1 MIFVYPI
8 LYFGYKII
16 RKTEIRKPEEIDL
29 FKDLDEIE
37 EYQRNYIPTP
47 PRYALV
53 IFVVII
59 LANTQR
65 LETDSRKS
73 SKNSLADS
81 KARQFL
87 IEDKRLVGD
96 ELSVLSF
103 VNIRIYCR

>member
-47 PRYALV
+47 PRYDLLML
-53 IFVVII
+53 IFCII
-59 LANTQR
+59 LAN
-65 LETDSRKS
+65 
-73 SKNSLADS
+73 
-81 KARQFL
+81 
-87 IEDKRLVGD
+87 IHV
-96 ELSVLSF
+96 
-103 VNIRIYCR
+103 

>member
-47 PRYALV
+47 PRYALLLP
-53 IFVVII
+53 FVYII
-59 LANTQR
+59 LAN
-65 LETDSRKS
+65 L
-73 SKNSLADS
+73 
-81 KARQFL
+81 
-87 IEDKRLVGD
+87 
-96 ELSVLSF
+96 
-103 VNIRIYCR
+103 